1 MNGRTARK
9 LRQIAKGLDLAPE
22 TGYAPA
28 GKMRRYPHRLQ
39 KDAEGHMRLVPG
51 PPIPRPI
58 AMTECFRR
66 VYKEAKKLYK
76 GLPPSMC
83 VPEAK
88 EKEAEVPFR
97 ARVADSI
104 RKFQNAF

>member
-9 LRQIAKGLDLAPE
+9 LRQIARDLDDLDLAPE

-28 GKMRRYPHRLQ
+28 GRLRRGPSYLDDKGVLQ
-39 KDAEGHMRLVPG
+39 PG
-51 PPIPRPI
+51 APLRRPT

-83 VPEAK
+83 VPEVK

-97 ARVADSI
+97 VRVADSI
-104 RKFQNAF
+104 RKFHAQ